1 MCGIVGVA
9 GAITNREKKAFQDM
23 LIFSQVRGEHST
35 GVASVA
41 AGNTGQTFMCKTLGR
56 PDQMIDYDKRY
67 DKVVDYGRKFM
78 LGHNRYATTG
88 KISLKNAH
96 PFNFENIVGC
106 HNGTIPEYRLKELK
120 KDPDLYGTDS
130 ETVLANVNEYPLKD
144 VFKRLGGAWAFVWHD
159 RRDNSLNFY
168 RNDQRDLFYCYTKDR
183 KTLFWASEAGFLKA
197 ALARNGIEMGEM
209 FDVTPDFHHS
219 WEIPDYNKEFKKPVK
234 MQIHSN
240 QWEAPSGNRF
250 PGTKQTGEVGES
262 KQGAGPNSGTDQ
274 SRLNPPHTSGVP
286 RVGGANVTDINKW
299 KNHGGA
305 TASGYDRQFIGA
317 PGGAVA
323 EIIVPKIK
331 DFESYANLK
340 NFDGQGYLS
349 KGRDKRV
356 YRGFRGETLNKAQW
370 EEATKAGCGWCDTQ
384 AQWGRPVRFVDTD
397 THICLECNSDSSVL
411 EIYGKSA

>member
-1 MCGIVGVA
+1 MCGIVGVS
-9 GAITNREKKAFQDM
+9 GAISNKEKKAFQDM

-35 GVASVA
+35 GVASVMS
-41 AGNTGQTFMCKTLGR
+41 GNTGQTFMCKTIGR

-67 DKVVDYGRKFM
+67 DKVVDYGRKFI

-120 KDPDLYGTDS
+120 KGPEDYGTDS
-130 ETVLANVNEYPLKD
+130 ETVLANINEYPLKD

-168 RNDQRDLFYCYTKDR
+168 RNDQRDLYYCYSKDR

-197 ALARNGIEMGEM
+197 ALARNGIEIGEL

-219 WEIPDYNKEFKKPVK
+219 WEIPDYNKEFKKPMKVEVK
-234 MQIHSN
+234 SN
-240 QWEAPSGNRF
+240 EWEAPSGNRF
-250 PGTKQTGEVGES
+250 PGSNSTGAMGES
-262 KQGAGPNSGTDQ
+262 KQGAGANPLASTTTPTHSSGI
-274 SRLNPPHTSGVP
+274 P
-286 RVGGANVTDINKW
+286 RAGANVTHLNKW

-305 TASGYDRQFIGA
+305 TASGTQFIGA
-317 PGGAVA
+317 PGGDVA
-323 EIIVPKIK
+323 QVVPQVK

-340 NFDGQGYLS
+340 GFDGQGYLS
-349 KGRDKRV
+349 KGRDKKV
-356 YRGFRGETLNKAQW
+356 YRGFRGETLNKSQW

-397 THICLECNSDSSVL
+397 THICLDCNSDTTIL